1 MRDLERGLEMEG
13 RKGNRLKS
21 VFLGLG
27 FLATLTVLNLG
38 CDITGPD
45 LEKVGTVGFWDGEG
59 GCWSISTSKENFHP
73 LELPEEFKVVGMR
86 VRFEAERLPNM
97 NSFCPGKVIE
107 LKKIRSA
114 G

>member
-1 MRDLERGLEMEG
+1 MN
-13 RKGNRLKS
+13 RKRRNRLDSAFLKLG
-21 VFLGLG
+21 VPAILAFLGS
-27 FLATLTVLNLG
+27 G
-38 CDITGPD
+38 CGITGPD
-45 LEKVGTVGFWDGEG
+45 LDTVGTIGFWEEEG

-73 LELPEEFKVVGMR
+73 LHLPEEFKVVGMR

-97 NSFCPGKVIE
+97 NTFCPGKVIE